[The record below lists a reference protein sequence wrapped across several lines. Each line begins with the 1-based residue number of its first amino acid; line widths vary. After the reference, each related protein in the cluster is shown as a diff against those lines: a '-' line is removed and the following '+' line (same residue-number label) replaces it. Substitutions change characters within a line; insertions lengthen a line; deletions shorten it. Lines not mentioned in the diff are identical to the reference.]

1 MIYDNAYEVIK
12 ELFESL
18 LNRYQNEL
26 ETSIRGSDF
35 IMSNYV
41 HLIYYKC
48 HTINRNRGV
57 SYRDAP
63 NKIKI

>member
-26 ETSIRGSDF
+26 ETSIRGTDF
-35 IMSNYV
+35 MSNYV

-48 HTINRNRGV
+48 HKINRNRGV
-57 SYRDAP
+57 SYRDAR
-63 NKIKI
+63 N

>member
-35 IMSNYV
+35 MSNYV

-48 HTINRNRGV
+48 HKINRNRGV
-57 SYRDAP
+57 SYRDAR
-63 NKIKI
+63 N